1 VTTGDLPFLTLTE
14 AAAAIARR
22 EVSPTDLVELML
34 TRIAR
39 FDPALDSYISV
50 QTDAA
55 YSAAKRAEKALQ
67 KQGATLGPLH
77 GVPMSIKDLMLTRDA
92 PTTAGSRVF
101 GKGLDSPHD
110 ATVVRRI
117 RAAGA
122 IIIGKTNLNE
132 FALGVTTENAHF
144 GQTHNPWNPEVV
156 PGGSSGGSA
165 VAVAAGL
172 CYASVGTDTRGSIRI
187 PASACGITG
196 LKPTYGL
203 VPTEGVL
210 PLSWT
215 LDHVGPMTHTVED
228 AALLLSMMIGK
239 RKMLSAYEKALN
251 EPVRRLRIGVAGYF
265 WSDLHDGV
273 RDACERALSL
283 LEGDVLE
290 LRELD
295 MRTLEAA
302 NAASDVICLAEAA
315 VYHEPHLAQN
325 PDGFG
330 PKVKKR
336 LEGFSAYS
344 AVELVKAQ
352 RTRLQCIEEFNGA
365 FEQVDCIIAP
375 ALPTLPPLID
385 QKMMVSGTR
394 EDTVLKTMVRLNAPQ
409 NMAGVPA
416 LVLPCGFVEELPVGL
431 QIISAPGNEN
441 VLFRL
446 GAHYQRATDWHTHRP
461 PNLQSNPPLSGVV

>member
-1 VTTGDLPFLTLTE
+1 MNTGDLPFLTLTE
-14 AAAAIARR
+14 AAAALNCGD
-22 EVSPTDLVELML
+22 VSPTDLVELML
-34 TRIAR
+34 TRISR
-39 FDPALDSYISV
+39 FDHSLNAYISV
-50 QTDAA
+50 QPEAA
-55 YSAAKRAEKALQ
+55 YAAAKRAEKALA
-67 KQGATLGPLH
+67 KPGVTLSPLH
-77 GVPMSIKDLMLTRDA
+77 GIPMSVKDLMHARGT

-101 GKGLDSPHD
+101 GHGLEVPHE
-110 ATVVRRI
+110 ATAVRRI

-144 GQTHNPWNPEVV
+144 GQTHNPWNRNIV

-203 VPTEGVL
+203 VPTDGVL

-228 AALLLSMMIGK
+228 AALMLSLMVGK
-239 RKMLSAYEKALN
+239 RKLLPAHERAMK
-251 EPVRRLRIGVAGYF
+251 EPVRRLRIGIAGHF
-265 WSDLHDGV
+265 WKDLHDGV
-273 RDACERALSL
+273 RDVCERALSL
-283 LEGDVLE
+283 LESDVME
-290 LRELD
+290 MRELE
-295 MRTLEAA
+295 MRTMEPAI
-302 NAASDVICLAEAA
+302 AASDVICLAEAA
-315 VYHEPHLAQN
+315 VYHEQHLADN

-330 PKVKKR
+330 PGVKQR

-352 RTRLQCIEEFNGA
+352 RTRLQCIEEFNGV

-375 ALPTLPPLID
+375 ALPTLPPNIG
-385 QKMMVSGTR
+385 QESMTAGTR
-394 EDTVLKTMVRLNAPQ
+394 EDSVLKTMVRFNAPQ
-409 NMAGVPA
+409 NMAGIPA
-416 LVLPCGFVEELPVGL
+416 LVIPCGFVDEIPVGL
-431 QIISAPGNEN
+431 QLIAAPYREDI
-441 VLFRL
+441 LFQL
-446 GAHYQRATDWHTHRP
+446 GAHYQRLTEWHTRHP
-461 PNLQSNPPLSGVV
+461 PMYQ